1 MLSTETAFG
10 FYEELTDII
19 TSDDISER
27 EKILRCKSILGEIY
41 SEVLAEEFQF
51 FSSIYAQSVYI
62 FDKFAV
68 PEALVQQLH
77 ALRIYSNKIYHSSIV
92 FPTEDDVCGALQ
104 ALCQCIAF
112 FSTTDIPASLLKHY
126 AGRACLQN
134 SAFRKSAEKETVA
147 FIETIVLKVGK
158 LDETTAVP
166 RCPVRLMTEEFGPI
180 TVVLKDKLAAL
191 GRALWKGAA
200 VNLFDIEAIP
210 DRENIFTTNSS
221 TLVVIE
227 PDVLIDVTEI
237 AECFQGNGSNPKLY
251 FLKKFFGSDPSVSM
265 VVGNLV
271 NACFDGL
278 LKNPEA
284 DFDEIFETAIRY
296 KPLQALYLMHKEP
309 GCIEKIKQ
317 EVLKHFFA
325 LKEILPQFQ
334 YDSISVEPSF
344 ISAKYGLQGRLDAMF
359 EYDSDE
365 FRKTIIELKSGKP
378 PALDY
383 NIQTSSGGASARGLW
398 QNHYAQTTCYNLLL
412 DSTFS
417 HRTGSSQI
425 LYSQA
430 QQHPVRNAPNIAQH
444 KQEVLIL
451 RNWIVAIERMMMNNY
466 CAILETFTTSRF
478 GIAPS
483 FVQEK
488 IHTFATV
495 YENLSTLEQE
505 YFHAFLSFILR
516 EQNTARIGAG
526 ISGGFSSLWKATLD
540 DKIAQ
545 MSILAHLELDE
556 ELSDFENLHLV
567 FKRTN
572 TTSPI
577 STIRKGDIA
586 IVYPVSHDGSA
597 HPLSQQIIKCS
608 VREVTPTHIA
618 ISLRNKQVNKAYLT
632 NHFKWVIEPD
642 IMESGYAGVIQSL
655 FTFLKG
661 DKSKRDLLLGVR
673 PPQQI
678 SPPEFFK
685 EHLSSEQNYLL
696 QQALSAKD
704 YFLLQG
710 PPGTGKTSVML
721 KTMVEY
727 LYHHTNENILILA
740 FTNRAVDE
748 ICAAVLR
755 IAPEVD
761 FIRIGGKDT
770 TAFKKKTLADI
781 SSEISLI
788 DLKKNINR
796 KRVFIGTVS
805 ALHSHSELLTLKNF
819 DTTIIDEAS
828 QLLEPHLL
836 SILAASGRF
845 ILIGDEK
852 QLPAVVTQKDRTQ
865 INDSEALKSIHLE
878 RLSTSLFER
887 LLRCCKANGWHHAY
901 GMLSRQGRM
910 HSEIQHFVNEH
921 FYEGKLGTVSDWQLA
936 DTQHFDGSSRDE
948 FERIL
953 ATSRM
958 VYISSL
964 PEKLFKVNRSEA
976 VLTAQ
981 LIDCIRRVY
990 GEEFSSQTVG
1000 IITPFR
1006 SQGAEIYSALPEDMR
1021 SAVSIDTVER
1031 FQGSERDIII
1041 LSFAV
1046 NKKTHLKMIESPV
1059 LINAVNVDRKL
1070 NVALTRARHHLIIL
1084 GVETVFKESVT
1095 LSSLISNCFKSEV
1108 ILTEAVQDNNT
1119 A

>member
-10 FYEELTDII
+10 FYEELTDVM
-19 TSDDISER
+19 TADDLSER
-27 EKILRCKSILGEIY
+27 EKILRFKSILGEVY

-68 PEALVQQLH
+68 PEALIQQLH
-77 ALRIYSNKIYHSSIV
+77 ALRIYSNKIYHSSVV

-112 FSTTDIPASLLKHY
+112 FSNTDIPAGLLKHY
-126 AGRACLQN
+126 AGRACLKN

-147 FIETIVLKVGK
+147 FLETVVLKVGK

-180 TVVLKDKLAAL
+180 TIVLKDKLAAL

-200 VNLFDIEAIP
+200 LNLFDIEAIP
-210 DRENIFTTNSS
+210 EKENIFATNSS

-251 FLKKFFGSDPSVSM
+251 FLKKFFGSDPSASM

-278 LKNPEA
+278 LKNPKA
-284 DFDEIFETAIRY
+284 DFDNIFETAIRY

-359 EYDSDE
+359 EYEGDE
-365 FRKTIIELKSGKP
+365 FRKTVIELKSGKP

-383 NIQTSSGGASARGLW
+383 NLQPSSGGTSARGLW

-412 DSTFS
+412 DSTFP

-444 KQEVLIL
+444 KQEVLML
-451 RNWIVAIERMMMNNY
+451 RNWIVAIERMIMNNY
-466 CAILETFTTSRF
+466 CAVLETFTTSRF

-483 FVQEK
+483 FTQEK
-488 IHTFATV
+488 IHLFQSV
-495 YENLSTLEQE
+495 YANLSELERE
-505 YFHAFLSFILR
+505 YFHAFLSFIMR

-526 ISGGFSSLWKATLD
+526 VSNGFSALWKASLD
-540 DKIAQ
+540 DKIVQ
-545 MSILAHLELDE
+545 MSILAHLELDPE
-556 ELSDFENLHLV
+556 ASDFENLHLV
-567 FKRTN
+567 FKRTEA
-572 TTSPI
+572 TSPI

-586 IVYPVSHDGSA
+586 IVYPISEDGSA

-608 VREVTPTHIA
+608 VREISPTSIT
-618 ISLRNKQVNKAYLT
+618 ISLRNKQISESYLKCY
-632 NHFKWVIEPD
+632 FKWVIEPD
-642 IMESGYAGVIQSL
+642 MMESGYAGVIQSL
-655 FTFLKG
+655 FTFLSGNKH
-661 DKSKRDLLLGVR
+661 KRDLLLGLHEPKQRTV
-673 PPQQI
+673 PD
-678 SPPEFFK
+678 FFK
-685 EHLSSEQNYLL
+685 NSLSSEQNNLL
-696 QQALSAKD
+696 KHALSAND

-727 LYHHTNENILILA
+727 LYHHTEENILILA

-748 ICAAVLR
+748 ICGAVAR
-755 IAPEVD
+755 IQPEID
-761 FIRIGGKDT
+761 FVRIGGKET
-770 TAFKKKTLADI
+770 TSFKNKTLTEI
-781 SSEISLI
+781 SSNITLN
-788 DLKKNINR
+788 DLNQNVQKQRI
-796 KRVFIGTVS
+796 FIGTVS
-805 ALHSHSELLTLKNF
+805 ALHSHSEILSLKKF

-852 QLPAVVTQKDRTQ
+852 QLPAVVTQKDHTQ
-865 INDSEALKSIHLE
+865 EAVPELLKSIHLE
-878 RLSTSLFER
+878 RLSNSLFER
-887 LLRCCKANGWHHAY
+887 LLRCCKAKGWHHAY

-910 HSEIQHFVNEH
+910 HSEIQRFVNEQ
-921 FYEGKLGTVSDWQLA
+921 FYEGKLDTVSDWQLSDVQFFKNTSEDELEKA
-936 DTQHFDGSSRDE
+936 LASSRM
-948 FERIL
+948 L
-953 ATSRM
+953 
-958 VYISSL
+958 YIPSL
-964 PEKLFKVNRSEA
+964 PEKVLKVNRSEA
-976 VLTAQ
+976 MMTAQ
-981 LIDCIRRVY
+981 LVDCIRRVY
-990 GEEFSSQTVG
+990 GEDFSPQTVG

-1006 SQGAEIYSALPEDMR
+1006 SQGAEIYSALPEELRGM
-1021 SAVSIDTVER
+1021 VSIDTVER

-1046 NKKTHLKMIESPV
+1046 NKKSHLKMIESPV
-1059 LINAVNVDRKL
+1059 QINAVNVDRKL
-1070 NVALTRARHHLIIL
+1070 NVALTRARHHLILL
-1084 GVETVFKESVT
+1084 GVETVFKESLT
-1095 LSSLISNCFKSEV
+1095 LSALIDNCTKSEF
-1108 ILTEAVQDNNT
+1108 ILRETIEAEL
-1119 A
+1119 